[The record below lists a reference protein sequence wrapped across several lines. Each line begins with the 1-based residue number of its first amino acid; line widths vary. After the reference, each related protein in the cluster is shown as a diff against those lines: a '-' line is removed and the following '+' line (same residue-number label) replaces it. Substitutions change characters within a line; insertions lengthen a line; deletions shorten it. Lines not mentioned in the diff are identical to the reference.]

1 MGPISH
7 SDIEQ
12 SDLVEEL
19 VVFEGSKYADP
30 VFSWEEQVGVT
41 DLEFLN
47 STALGPKYA
56 YNLFVGDI
64 NNGNLYFFEL
74 NENRT
79 GIELYDNDLEELTD
93 QVADDDQELSEIVFG
108 IGFEEGI
115 TDVETGPDGF
125 LYILTFN
132 GSIYRILPVTEE
144 NRQD

>member
-19 VVFEGSKYADP
+19 VVFEGSRYADP

-47 STALGPKYA
+47 STTLGPKYA

-64 NNGNLYFFEL
+64 NNGNLYYFEL
-74 NENRT
+74 NENRKA
-79 GIELYDNDLEELTD
+79 LNW
-93 QVADDDQELSEIVFG
+93 
-108 IGFEEGI
+108 
-115 TDVETGPDGF
+115 
-125 LYILTFN
+125 
-132 GSIYRILPVTEE
+132 VTMIWTT
-144 NRQD
+144 

>member
-1 MGPISH
+1 MSGLLWDTENGDDSYDEINIVYPGFNSGWNQIMGPISH

-64 NNGNLYFFEL
+64 NNGNLYFL
-74 NENRT
+74 N
-79 GIELYDNDLEELTD
+79 
-93 QVADDDQELSEIVFG
+93 
-108 IGFEEGI
+108 
-115 TDVETGPDGF
+115 
-125 LYILTFN
+125 
-132 GSIYRILPVTEE
+132 
-144 NRQD
+144 